1 MGLLPK
7 TTDQP
12 RNSGTGTGMGPG
24 EREGNCSVP
33 VGVIPLLVTEFHGYS
48 DLLTMVSTAANQVY
62 QEFLRSEEG
71 QNFAGQVRH
80 THTHTHTNM
89 IDVDKHLPPQLPP
102 TQT

>member
-1 MGLLPK
+1 M
-7 TTDQP
+7 
-12 RNSGTGTGMGPG
+12 
-24 EREGNCSVP
+24 P

-71 QNFAGQVRH
+71 QNFAGQVHHTH